1 MSNRPSLGVQ
11 TLIVES
17 ESVNDDSWMTS
28 YIDVF
33 VLMTSIFVV
42 LFMMSKQQNQTPV
55 ITPEK
60 VNPALS
66 LTEEKP
72 SYLTDSS
79 SETEVSILQE
89 AALLPKMDAYQAWI
103 QKIKNTI
110 HDNGLASH
118 VSFIEN
124 VTFSSLEIRSNVL
137 FSSGEARMA
146 RSGESLLEKLVP
158 VLEASQ
164 GLVFIEGHTDNQA
177 IHSGE
182 FASNWELAA
191 ARATEVLQFFVLEG
205 IPKEKLRA
213 VSYGD
218 TKPVV
223 ANNTEAQRQQNRRV
237 SILLQKPVPAL

>member
-42 LFMMSKQQNQTPV
+42 LFMISKQENQVSV
-55 ITPEK
+55 ITSEK
-60 VNPALS
+60 VNP
-66 LTEEKP
+66 TV
-72 SYLTDSS
+72 TV
-79 SETEVSILQE
+79 TEVSILPE

-103 QKIKNTI
+103 EKIKNTI
-110 HDNGLASH
+110 RDNGLARH
-118 VSFIEN
+118 VSFMEN

-137 FSSGEARMA
+137 FGSGEARMA

-237 SILLQKPVPAL
+237 SILLQKPASAL